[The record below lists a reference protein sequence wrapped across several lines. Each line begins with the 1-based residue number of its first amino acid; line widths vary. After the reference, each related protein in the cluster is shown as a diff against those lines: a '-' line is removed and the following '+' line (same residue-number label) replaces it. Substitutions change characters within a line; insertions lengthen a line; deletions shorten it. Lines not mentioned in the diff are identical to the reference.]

1 MVNTLK
7 GDVHKKLSSIGT
19 IRYAVGMQRMFG
31 TIKTKEDMERR
42 VTSTP
47 NRCQQEIQGLIKN

>member
-1 MVNTLK
+1 
-7 GDVHKKLSSIGT
+7 
-19 IRYAVGMQRMFG
+19 MFG
-31 TIKTKEDMERR
+31 IIKTKEDMERR